1 MKEHQWQKGSWISKL
16 LGSFIRERLRNH
28 WIENVNAHMQ
38 KAHVRPSR
46 VE

>member
-1 MKEHQWQKGSWISKL
+1 MAKRILDFEVA
-16 LGSFIRERLRNH
+16 GSFIRERLRNH
-28 WIENVNAHMQ
+28 WIENVNADMQ